1 MSGVTAALVVGI
13 GLALTLLV
21 GIASQFVGRVAREP
35 AHRQPIPD
43 PPHYGPT
50 HEQQEDIDAINKS
63 IEEARAELLWLR
75 DQVARERANLERLRR
90 QAPRAAPNGGP
101 AGAQPGAGPARGTGQ
116 GPGMGTGLGARPEQ
130 AALAPDS
137 PWVVLGLRPGASPED
152 VRRRYRLLSRVWH
165 PDRFADG
172 PAELRAE
179 AEMMMAR
186 LNRAHNALSGQA
198 ATARRSY

>member
-35 AHRQPIPD
+35 ARRQPAAD
-43 PPHYGPT
+43 PPRYGPT
-50 HEQQEDIDAINKS
+50 HEQQEDIDAINRG

-90 QAPRAAPNGGP
+90 QAPRSAPNAGP
-101 AGAQPGAGPARGTGQ
+101 AGAPPGMGPGRGAAQ
-116 GPGMGTGLGARPEQ
+116 GPGPGARPEP
-130 AALAPDS
+130 ATLAPDS

-179 AEMMMAR
+179 AEIMMAR
-186 LNRAHNALSGQA
+186 LNRAHNALNGQT
-198 ATARRSY
+198 ATARRSH